1 MVPGSKENKSK
12 SLPANVT
19 SDVCIKALDVP
30 KINTL
35 I

>member
-1 MVPGSKENKSK
+1 VVLGSKENKFK

-19 SDVCIKALDVP
+19 SDVRIKPLDVP

>member
-1 MVPGSKENKSK
+1 MVTGSKENKSK

-19 SDVCIKALDVP
+19 SDVRIMPPDVP
-30 KINTL
+30 KIITL

>member
-1 MVPGSKENKSK
+1 VVLGSKENKSK
-12 SLPANVT
+12 SLPANIT
-19 SDVCIKALDVP
+19 SDVRIKAPDVP